1 LNHRGRLVATVC
13 ASIVVGA
20 LPIALSVLLAQHH
33 GRRTEEDLLRG
44 YATSVLLRSERI
56 TQQVYTGINKLAK
69 ARTGAPCSPA
79 QIALMD
85 QIDLS
90 SSDLQAVGYVE
101 ADQLICSSMGTFKLG
116 FSITT
121 SAPHPRG
128 QDGVVLYTQ
137 ASLSGIKDMTF
148 TIVEREGYAAV
159 VHEASPLDVA
169 TESDRVSL
177 ATYSTRNNAYRS
189 VRGVVKPEWL
199 RHTNPAGLSSFD
211 DGTYLVALV
220 ASQHYPTVTV
230 AAVPLA
236 DIGLQTRKLAAVLL
250 PFALLTGLALGVA
263 AFLLMRRQMEMP
275 ALLRRALR
283 RRELFLVY
291 QPIVDLDSG
300 KCIGAEALIRWRR
313 SDGSLVPPDAFIPVA
328 EAVGLIE
335 RITEQVLDMVAT
347 DVGRLFAK
355 HPDFHIGIN
364 LAAADL
370 HSTRTVDLLGALMR
384 KTDAKAHNILVE
396 ATERGLMDAA
406 EVRGVIDAIH
416 ALGIEVAVDDFGTG
430 YSSLSYLESFA
441 LDYLK
446 IDKSFVDTLAI
457 DAATSQVA
465 LHIIEMAKS
474 LKLKM
479 IAEGVETEV
488 QAALLR
494 ERGVQFAQGWLFA
507 RPMSMVALRD
517 YLAKQAAAQTAP
529 T

>member
-1 LNHRGRLVATVC
+1 VNLNRQGRLVATVC

-44 YATSVLLRSERI
+44 YASSVLSRSERI
-56 TQQVYTGINKLAK
+56 TLQVYASINKLVQ
-69 ARTGAPCSPA
+69 ARNGDPCSPA

-85 QIDLS
+85 QIDLT
-90 SSDLQAVGYVE
+90 SSDLQAVGYIE
-101 ADQLICSSMGTFKLG
+101 ADRVICSSLG
-116 FSITT
+116 SFEQTIPITT

-137 ASLSGIKDMTF
+137 ASLAVAKGMTF

-159 VHEASPLDVA
+159 VHEAIPLDVA

-177 ATYSTRNNAYRS
+177 ATYSTRNNSYRS

-199 RHTNPAGLSSFD
+199 RHTNPAGVASFD
-211 DGTYLVALV
+211 DGTYLVALA
-220 ASQHYPTVTV
+220 ASQRYPSVAV

-236 DIGLQTRKLAAVLL
+236 DIGLQTRKLGAVLL
-250 PFALLTGLALGVA
+250 PFAVLAGLALGVA
-263 AFLLMRRQMEMP
+263 TFLLVRRQMEMP
-275 ALLRRALR
+275 ALLRRAIAQ
-283 RRELFLVY
+283 REFFLVY
-291 QPIVDLDSG
+291 QPIVELDSG

-313 SDGSLVPPDAFIPVA
+313 GDGTLVPPDAFIPVA
-328 EAVGLIE
+328 EATGLIE
-335 RITEQVLDMVAT
+335 RITEQVLDMVAS
-347 DVGRLFAK
+347 DVGRLFAN

-370 HSTRTVDLLGALMR
+370 QSTRTVDLLDALMR
-384 KTDAKAHNILVE
+384 KTGAKAHNILVE

-474 LKLKM
+474 LNLKM
-479 IAEGVETEV
+479 IAEGVETEA

-507 RPMSMVALRD
+507 RPLSMKALGD
-517 YLAKQAAAQTAP
+517 YLATQAAA
-529 T
+529 